1 MQQTNNDW
9 SEVPNDVWDALARA
23 ILEEIQALAA
33 TDEGQGEF
41 AEWKKNR
48 VHKTDTSIT
57 KVQDAKSCTFFM
69 P

>member
-33 TDEGQGEF
+33 TDEGQREF

-48 VHKTDTSIT
+48 VHKTDT
-57 KVQDAKSCTFFM
+57 
-69 P
+69 

>member
-33 TDEGQGEF
+33 TDEGQREF
-41 AEWKKNR
+41 AEWKKTAFTKPT
-48 VHKTDTSIT
+48 HK
-57 KVQDAKSCTFFM
+57 
-69 P
+69 

>member
-33 TDEGQGEF
+33 TDEGQRELQCESQHLRRES
-41 AEWKKNR
+41 AVRISLE
-48 VHKTDTSIT
+48 TSRQKE
-57 KVQDAKSCTFFM
+57 KVTG
-69 P
+69 